1 MWTESE
7 SQSNNITSQ
16 GRLITLK
23 YETKNCGSIYDLCLM
38 TRSTKTHSLTIS
50 QKRSKYD
57 SLYGPCNKPIII
69 IRRFPYTRVVG
80 HSYTQFF
87 SSRINSSLRVIADS
101 RFCLKKDFVRVWIG
115 NVFREEQQLP
125 NSPPFSLPQ
134 HSTEAAILFV
144 DKKHFVSLDELKFA
158 ISSGSTFIFSSVAGH
173 PPPFPDPL
181 FLITISFPYSPLHN
195 HPDMPPGSPLA
206 LLRRTVKGP
215 RVSISPLMQ
224 RISRTDPFPCQ
235 KAHNTNGL
243 SPLHLVV
250 LIGSVVVLEEFLEK
264 APLFFSSLTRSK
276 ETVFH
281 LAARNKN
288 VDGFI
293 FMAERLGINSQK
305 LLQQVDVNGNTVLH
319 IAVSMACGAPGPCG
333 VPFAFQE
340 AEAML
345 YRETVEDEVVHLR
358 NSFSML
364 EEACTELKSSRL
376 FLKLLK
382 VVLRTGNKM
391 NVGTILGGAKAFKL
405 SNVKCTYEKTTLF
418 HFVVKEISRSKGIRV

>member
-1 MWTESE
+1 
-7 SQSNNITSQ
+7 
-16 GRLITLK
+16 
-23 YETKNCGSIYDLCLM
+23 
-38 TRSTKTHSLTIS
+38 
-50 QKRSKYD
+50 
-57 SLYGPCNKPIII
+57 
-69 IRRFPYTRVVG
+69 
-80 HSYTQFF
+80 
-87 SSRINSSLRVIADS
+87 
-101 RFCLKKDFVRVWIG
+101 
-115 NVFREEQQLP
+115 
-125 NSPPFSLPQ
+125 
-134 HSTEAAILFV
+134 
-144 DKKHFVSLDELKFA
+144 
-158 ISSGSTFIFSSVAGH
+158 
-173 PPPFPDPL
+173 
-181 FLITISFPYSPLHN
+181 
-195 HPDMPPGSPLA
+195 MPPGSPLA

-264 APLFFSSLTRSK
+264 APLSFSSLTRSK

-281 LAARNKN
+281 LAAGNKN

-319 IAVSMACGAPGPCG
+319 IAVSMSCGAPFRNLFSTTATTSIASAFSKQRSSHYGDVRLLTQGPCG

-405 SNVKCTYEKTTLF
+405 SNVKGIPALRTLIYLMYSICF
-418 HFVVKEISRSKGIRV
+418 ILFC